1 MKRKIKLRDMTWDEC
16 CAIGKE
22 CEKEGRA
29 LSYHGVTFSPEE
41 AYRLKI
47 LLPKEMMDEEVEIEV
62 PDILTPEERDYLKKV
77 LAPYYLFLPN
87 IRIQKWNSGQPNEA
101 IEAVQKNDTGRCGVL
116 LLSLMVTSAMP
127 FKGITQDDSFT
138 LEELGL

>member
-47 LLPKEMMDEEVEIEV
+47 LLPKEMMDEDSREWDEEVVSEAFIMKER
-62 PDILTPEERDYLKKV
+62 ILNALNEDTITEFFNDVARDWLDM
-77 LAPYYLFLPN
+77 AEDQGN
-87 IRIQKWNSGQPNEA
+87 
-101 IEAVQKNDTGRCGVL
+101 KN
-116 LLSLMVTSAMP
+116 
-127 FKGITQDDSFT
+127 
-138 LEELGL
+138 